1 MGERGKA
8 GQGGANEG
16 DTAGQSPGPTTDQA
30 DGGGRPPGAPSQPGG
45 RGGPLRSNSTR
56 KERHAAT
63 DTRPQRSAW
72 TADSERNPEAGE
84 SGAGGSREQ
93 GPAGAGG
100 ERAGKREGRRVLAG
114 QPCTWHKR
122 SPEVAAMVRSSDKGR
137 GFNMLVGTT
146 WKARALSPE
155 QVNRMM
161 ATWGKLEASLAENP
175 SIERVCW
182 YITADATA
190 GILVDRVIDADAAA
204 ALNLE
209 AALALGEFLEFDSRI
224 VLDLEA
230 AMPAILKGVEH
241 INS

>member
-1 MGERGKA
+1 MSSTRTTAPISRTSAEPETAGRDWSRSLSAALEADPRYGQRRGRGPTTPAKSCGQTAISISLARGHRRKPPLIAGQPLGEHLTGRDVMGERGKA

-100 ERAGKREGRRVLAG
+100 ELGREERGPASSRR
-114 QPCTWHKR
+114 
-122 SPEVAAMVRSSDKGR
+122 
-137 GFNMLVGTT
+137 
-146 WKARALSPE
+146 
-155 QVNRMM
+155 
-161 ATWGKLEASLAENP
+161 
-175 SIERVCW
+175 
-182 YITADATA
+182 
-190 GILVDRVIDADAAA
+190 A
-204 ALNLE
+204 ALHMAQTL
-209 AALALGEFLEFDSRI
+209 ARGCSYGALIRQR
-224 VLDLEA
+224 
-230 AMPAILKGVEH
+230 KGLQHARGYDVE
-241 INS
+241 SKGAFS